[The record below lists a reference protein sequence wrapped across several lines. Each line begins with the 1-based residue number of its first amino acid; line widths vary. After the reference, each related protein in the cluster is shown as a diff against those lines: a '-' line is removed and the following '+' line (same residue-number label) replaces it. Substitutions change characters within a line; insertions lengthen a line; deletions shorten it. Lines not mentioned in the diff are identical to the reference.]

1 MRETS
6 LETSPP
12 TLHALGLR
20 LTLVLGAIEVLARS
34 DHSKSQAKIALT
46 VEDEQQALLP
56 PCWCIKL
63 DDSLWQGARLAIF
76 HTTALWVQIVPA
88 EQSDIAGFVAEG
100 EQVTVIIDRS
110 AGLGKDRMLHWEI
123 SVLDPRVEDVWAELE
138 RSKKTL
144 NHQMTGELARAL
156 SQRGIETSKQEEFE
170 CIQSPEHKHMTG
182 ELMAVMRQRSEKIND
197 MDSSA
202 DSPRQ
207 AHVEGSKKP
216 ENKQMSGELMDII
229 ARRSAKFNDTNTILD
244 SLSEEQFEH
253 GKKPVPKQMTGE
265 LIDVLK
271 QRNAKYYAVD
281 SPPEPVLNVE
291 RNTLDGCSAQ
301 QVLQEVYSKSIAL
314 AKEQQ
319 KLTAGG
325 ETSPKAEE
333 AWLPPAQSVET
344 PTGRPPRL
352 KVEEPKTA
360 EKTAR
365 KAEKEAPG
373 AESNEQLSFK
383 AQESAELPAEVSADF
398 RAMPSTAWTS
408 LHAQFAKNAEPEKV
422 RGDFLQMPAS
432 AWTVIHARFTESPD
446 PDKEKARGD
455 FRELPSTAWTALHS
469 KFAKCPEPRPASA
482 CGDFRRMPST
492 AWNALHTAFA
502 KRPNAQGC
510 EAQGC
515 DGQGCD
521 AQGCKAQG
529 CDNQCLDAECCDAQS
544 CDAQGRDAHGFYAQG
559 CDSQGC
565 KAQGCDNHACD
576 AEICDAQG
584 CDAQGCE
591 NQGCDDQGCDAQ
603 GCKAQSCDT
612 RICDAQSCDAQGC
625 KAQGC
630 DAQRCDAQGCDAQG
644 CDAQSCDAQGCGA
657 QGCDTQGCDAQRCDA
672 QGCDAAQGWY
682 TQGCDDEARDDQE
695 SALRIPGDFR
705 AMPSMA
711 WTAIHSKFV
720 KLQPNK
726 TEAVQVPKLWST
738 FNMAGS
744 PARSIRL
751 AKLSSSVR
759 DDAPPSVLSP
769 LWTTRTKKSSRG
781 QKRSSSISTITLR
794 ETSGDSLYF
803 DAPPVRTK
811 HCSANKE
818 QALKGLEKTLLSKQ
832 GSSTQFLPPLKK
844 SGSSPCLSALRRPAA
859 RGC

>member
-34 DHSKSQAKIALT
+34 DHSKSQTKIALT

-170 CIQSPEHKHMTG
+170 CIQSQEHKHMTG

-271 QRNAKYYAVD
+271 QRSAKYYAVD

-352 KVEEPKTA
+352 KVEEPNTA

-408 LHAQFAKNAEPEKV
+408 LHAQFAKNAEPEKAKEDATRT
-422 RGDFLQMPAS
+422 RGNTHDEIWLKGEKYVPMLASSTSGTAGDPTEEEADDVSARAPVEKQSGLKPPGLLTKTAQDKKSAAESQARAAVEAREPLQAKRDVSINKDGAVTYKVKGEATLSGGQHVCLKVEQS
-432 AWTVIHARFTESPD
+432 ARLRAEEARLQAEDKAKTFGTIRNTESW
-446 PDKEKARGD
+446 K
-455 FRELPSTAWTALHS
+455 
-469 KFAKCPEPRPASA
+469 
-482 CGDFRRMPST
+482 
-492 AWNALHTAFA
+492 
-502 KRPNAQGC
+502 
-510 EAQGC
+510 
-515 DGQGCD
+515 
-521 AQGCKAQG
+521 
-529 CDNQCLDAECCDAQS
+529 
-544 CDAQGRDAHGFYAQG
+544 
-559 CDSQGC
+559 
-565 KAQGCDNHACD
+565 
-576 AEICDAQG
+576 
-584 CDAQGCE
+584 
-591 NQGCDDQGCDAQ
+591 
-603 GCKAQSCDT
+603 
-612 RICDAQSCDAQGC
+612 
-625 KAQGC
+625 
-630 DAQRCDAQGCDAQG
+630 
-644 CDAQSCDAQGCGA
+644 
-657 QGCDTQGCDAQRCDA
+657 
-672 QGCDAAQGWY
+672 
-682 TQGCDDEARDDQE
+682 
-695 SALRIPGDFR
+695 ALRNDGTVDACIEKEVI
-705 AMPSMA
+705 AKM
-711 WTAIHSKFV
+711 K
-720 KLQPNK
+720 NK
-726 TEAVQVPKLWST
+726 YDT
-738 FNMAGS
+738 
-744 PARSIRL
+744 
-751 AKLSSSVR
+751 
-759 DDAPPSVLSP
+759 
-769 LWTTRTKKSSRG
+769 
-781 QKRSSSISTITLR
+781 
-794 ETSGDSLYF
+794 
-803 DAPPVRTK
+803 
-811 HCSANKE
+811 
-818 QALKGLEKTLLSKQ
+818 GLEKSVRAWIEEVTGQKDDEQTFAQYLKDGQVLCSLVNAVRPGMIKKVHTSKMPFKQ
-832 GSSTQFLPPLKK
+832 MENVTFFMK
-844 SGSSPCLSALRRPAA
+844 AA
-859 RGC
+859 RELGVIDSSIFASRDLYEERNMDSVVMCIYRFAGVVQVACPEFLGPFLGNAINPNSGKEKKRFERQASE